1 MRRTLAVV
9 ALGVATATVALPMQ
23 SASAVCIT
31 PYTWVT
37 GHCSP
42 CTTVDGVARYLH
54 DKLGTPVA
62 VTNCVA

>member
-1 MRRTLAVV
+1 MRRTLAVA
-9 ALGVATATVALPMQ
+9 ALGLATAAVALPVQ

-31 PYTWVT
+31 PYYAVT

-42 CTTVDGVARYLH
+42 CTTVDNVTRYLH
-54 DKLGTPVA
+54 DKLGTPET